1 METFLNLKWPV
12 WPEKKLP
19 NVYKS
24 CPEMISLKKL
34 CILTPLRKL
43 PKNMGDLGYL
53 IVAKDFKNLPKIE

>member
-1 METFLNLKWPV
+1 
-12 WPEKKLP
+12 
-19 NVYKS
+19 
-24 CPEMISLKKL
+24 MISLKKL